1 MFGVFSGS
9 RFSPIVLDLG
19 SDGVKMLQMK
29 RVGST
34 VRVSAG
40 GQWRY
45 PAAAGADPL
54 QRRELAVQAVR
65 EMLRAGGCHGR
76 RVTSALSSAE
86 LHIKNVR
93 LPHMPA
99 QQLEQ
104 AILWE
109 AKERFP
115 FDVEPDRIRHLHAGQ
130 VRQGAELRDEIIM
143 LAVPA
148 ETMERHLE
156 MLGQMG
162 LRPEHVDPEP
172 IALFRG
178 FERFLKRSSDED
190 AVTVLVDLGRRAT
203 RVVVA
208 RGRRVVFIKS
218 IDIGGQKLI
227 QAVAK
232 QLGISEQEAGELRVR
247 IMRESHG
254 GTAPGDSAEGSG
266 RDRANVEWTVHDAL
280 RGEVEALAKEIAL
293 CLRYC
298 SVTFRGLRPDRV
310 TLTGGEAYDP
320 AVRNLLQ
327 ENLGIECVL
336 GQPLK
341 GIDVSDVDFE
351 NDRRATLAEWAVCA
365 GLAARET
372 RMMPYALEGKN
383 ARDRLPA

>member
-9 RFSPIVLDLG
+9 RFSPILLDLG
-19 SDGVKMLQMK
+19 TDGVKMLQMK

-34 VRVSAG
+34 ARVSAG
-40 GQWRY
+40 GQWRFP
-45 PAAAGADPL
+45 PAAGGDPQ

-65 EMLRAGGCHGR
+65 EMLQAGGFHGR
-76 RVTSALSSAE
+76 KVTSALSSTE

-99 QQLEQ
+99 PQLEQ

-130 VRQGAELRDEIIM
+130 VRQGAELRDEIII

-148 ETMERHLE
+148 ETMEQHLE
-156 MLGQMG
+156 LLGQMG
-162 LRPEHVDPEP
+162 LQPAHVDPES

-190 AVTVLVDLGRRAT
+190 AVTVLVDLGRGAT

-247 IMRESHG
+247 IMRESAG
-254 GTAPGDSAEGSG
+254 GAGEADPAGESGDDSA
-266 RDRANVEWTVHDAL
+266 NVAWTVHDAL
-280 RGEVEALAKEIAL
+280 RGDVAALAKEIAL

-298 SVTFRGLRPDRV
+298 SVTFRGFRPDRV

-320 AVRNLLQ
+320 AVRDLLQ
-327 ENLGIECVL
+327 EHLGIQCVV

-341 GIDVSDVDFE
+341 GIDVSNVDFE

-372 RMMPYALEGKN
+372 GLMPHAQESEN
-383 ARDRLPA
+383 ARD